1 MAFVKADGKKERKE
15 LEKLIA
21 TELEAIK
28 ADKQEEIARLMLY
41 TLIGEGYQA
50 MLDGRES
57 TLEDVKQRIA
67 GRRKKRD

>member
-1 MAFVKADGKKERKE
+1 MSTVAA
-15 LEKLIA
+15 A
-21 TELEAIK
+21 TK
-28 ADKQEEIARLMLY
+28 ADKQEETARLRLY